1 MAYIYTTHLP
11 WTHHKQNENI
21 NKRKYMYRKNKEA
34 KILELKNTVT
44 DLKTN
49 EGFNSRLPGRKKNQ
63 WAWRKI
69 I

>member
-1 MAYIYTTHLP
+1 
-11 WTHHKQNENI
+11 
-21 NKRKYMYRKNKEA
+21 MYRKNKEA

-63 WAWRKI
+63 
-69 I
+69 